1 MKKIFLISLLI
12 ILSCGCSH
20 HITSYSKG
28 GGFEFS
34 WQPDSF
40 TPSIRAGFYEFLFS
54 MNRENG
60 NVRYT
65 TNTGMG
71 IGNDIVGIASLY
83 SMITGKESNTSTGS
97 GTVLEI
103 KTGPSMNGYIR
114 DVLLNPHITENHA
127 KIIQATHSVDVS
139 LPDKETHVTPFKS
152 SSNAAPVVKTE
163 KGILGDLTVTTP
175 VTEQTKQAIKQQ
187 VKSNN
192 FIDTI
197 KGWGNYIIIGII
209 LIIVLTIIVTM
220 LIYRKKINNATKN
233 L

>member
-1 MKKIFLISLLI
+1 MKNIFLIALLMTLI
-12 ILSCGCSH
+12 VGCSH

-71 IGNDIVGIASLY
+71 IGNDILGIASLY
-83 SMITGKESNTSTGS
+83 SLITGKESNTSTGS

-114 DVLLNPHITENHA
+114 DVLTESDLNDNHV
-127 KIIQATHSVDVS
+127 KIIEAIHSVDVS

-175 VTEQTKQAIKQQ
+175 VTEQTE
-187 VKSNN
+187 
-192 FIDTI
+192 
-197 KGWGNYIIIGII
+197 
-209 LIIVLTIIVTM
+209 
-220 LIYRKKINNATKN
+220 
-233 L
+233 